1 MNLKVNS
8 AILLTVKLIAANCKN
23 LLLKGF
29 SFIVKL
35 YPLLQKGLMQ
45 V

>member
-8 AILLTVKLIAANCKN
+8 AILLTVKHIADKCKN
-23 LLLKGF
+23 LLLIGF
-29 SFIVKL
+29 SFMVEL
-35 YPLLQKGLMQ
+35 YPLLQRGLMQ